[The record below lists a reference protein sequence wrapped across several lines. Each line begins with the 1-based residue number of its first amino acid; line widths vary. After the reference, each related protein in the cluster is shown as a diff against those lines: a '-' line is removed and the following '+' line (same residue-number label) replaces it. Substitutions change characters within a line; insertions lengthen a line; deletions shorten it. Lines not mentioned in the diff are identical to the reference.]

1 MFSFVRITRH
11 AITYSLNYALTSF
24 FILTLFSAVSL
35 QSVHAQSD
43 VASSIDAAVATQF
56 KANEPGATIIVTRD
70 GKMIFRKAYGMA
82 NLEEKTALTP
92 EMTFRLGSVTK
103 QFTAVA
109 IMMLADQGKLAVSD
123 DIRKYL
129 PDYPTHGKII
139 TVEHLLT
146 HTSGIV
152 GYTSLP
158 GFQKVMKDDTSI
170 AKMIDFF
177 KDVPLQ
183 FESGTRFEYSNS
195 GYFLLGAIIEKI
207 SSQTYA
213 EFLAKSIFEPLG
225 MRHTAYEGYERN
237 KTKRV
242 EGYSP
247 SKDGYVKAEAI
258 SMGWPYAAGAL
269 VSNVDDLAL
278 WDAAISAGKLLKP
291 ATWKQTFTPYKLSD
305 GKSTGY
311 AYGWFVRKIQGRDSI
326 EHGGGIPG
334 FVTHVIRI
342 PEGKI
347 YVAMLMNQDAPAARP
362 DFLAEKIAA
371 IVIGKPYPE
380 FKVITLDTKTL
391 DQFVGLYKAEDKN
404 TRTISRVDGQ
414 LFAQRKSGPKSA
426 LQPSSETEFFLVNS
440 FIRFKFL
447 KNDNGAVTHLTIF
460 QNGVEETVPRISDK
474 PPAERQAIPLAA
486 AAFDAYAGE
495 YQLAPNFI
503 LTITRE
509 GDKFMSQATGQ
520 SKVEIYAESDT
531 KFFLRVVDAQLQFVK
546 DGDGKITQ
554 LILFQGGRGMPAKK
568 IK

>member
-1 MFSFVRITRH
+1 MLSFIRIKRQSLSH
-11 AITYSLNYALTSF
+11 A
-24 FILTLFSAVSL
+24 LTLFFLLTLFIAASL

-43 VASSIDAAVATQF
+43 VTSSIDAAVAAQF

-82 NLEEKTALTP
+82 NLEQKTALTP

-129 PDYPTHGKII
+129 PDYPIHDKVINI
-139 TVEHLLT
+139 EHLLT
-146 HTSGIV
+146 HTSGIP

-158 GFQKVMKDDTSI
+158 GFQKVMKDDTSM

-177 KDVPLQ
+177 KDAPLQ
-183 FESGTRFEYSNS
+183 FDPGTRFEYSNS
-195 GYFLLGAIIEKI
+195 GYFLLGSIIEKV
-207 SSQTYA
+207 SGQTYA
-213 EFLAKSIFEPLG
+213 EFLAKNIFEPLG
-225 MRHTAYEGYERN
+225 MQHTAYEGYERN

-242 EGYSP
+242 DGYSRG
-247 SKDGYVKAEAI
+247 KDGYVKAEAI

-278 WDAAISAGKLLKP
+278 WDAAISAGKLLRP

-305 GKSTGY
+305 GKSAGY
-311 AYGWFVRKIQGRDSI
+311 AYGWFIRKIQGHDSI

-342 PEGKI
+342 PEDKV
-347 YVAMLMNQDAPAARP
+347 YVAILINQDSPTASPNYW
-362 DFLAEKIAA
+362 AEKIAA
-371 IVIGKPYPE
+371 IAIGKPHPE
-380 FKVITLDTKTL
+380 LKAIALDTKTL
-391 DQFVGLYKAEDKN
+391 DQFVGIYKAEEKN
-404 TRTISRVDGQ
+404 TLTISRVDGQ
-414 LFAQRKSGPKSA
+414 LFAQRTGGSKLA

-440 FIRFKFL
+440 FTRFKFL
-447 KNDNGAVTHLTIF
+447 KNDKGTVSHLTIF

-474 PPAERQAIPLAA
+474 PPAERQTISLAA
-486 AAFDAYAGE
+486 AAFDAYVGE

-520 SKVEIYAESDT
+520 GKLEIYAESET

-546 DGDGKITQ
+546 DGDGKVLR
-554 LILFQGGRGMPAKK
+554 LILYQGGREMPAIK